1 MRILLLGTTAIY
13 AGLTAQPLGS
23 QTWTNGDGSAL
34 WGDAGNWDG
43 GDVPDDASS
52 GVVFDD
58 AGVDS
63 AVGLADTG
71 GTQDTF
77 TVNSLDIQTGTQLSG
92 GTLVLDGVDP
102 AVNVAAT
109 ATGSAF
115 ASDMSLRLRAN
126 AVFTML
132 ADFVSEATITA
143 EGDQLLEVNAGAGTT
158 TRLAGALEETGGA
171 LGVEVSGGGTVVMEA
186 ENTYTGATEVTSG
199 TLSVTGAGTLASTDV
214 NVASG
219 GTLTTD
225 GGALA
230 AGTELGNAGTVT
242 LGGSE
247 TIARLNGAG
256 TTEVTSGTLTLTSGL
271 STVGGEISGA
281 GGLTVNGATADVTLT
296 AENTYTGATD
306 VTSGTLSVTGS
317 GTLASTDVSVEEN
330 GTLTTDGGA
339 LDSGTELENAG
350 EATLGGSETIARL
363 NGSGTTAVTSGTLTL
378 TSGES
383 EVDGAISGAGGLT
396 VNDTGQ
402 AEDAAVT
409 LTAENTYTGA
419 TDVTSGTLSV
429 TGSGTLASTD
439 VNVDSGGTL
448 TTDGG
453 ALTAGT
459 ELENAGTVTLG
470 GSETIARL
478 NGSGTTAVTSG
489 TLTLTSGESE
499 VDGAISGAGG
509 LTVNDTG
516 QAEDA
521 AVTLTAEN
529 TYTGATDVT
538 SGTLS
543 VTGSGTLA
551 STDVNVDSGGT
562 LTTDGGALTAGTE
575 LENAGT
581 VTLGGS
587 ETIARLNGAGTTAV
601 TSGTLTLTSG
611 ESEVDGVVSGAGG
624 LTVND
629 TGQAEDAAVTLTA
642 ENTYTGATEVTSGTL
657 SVTGSIASSAVTV
670 GVDGKLGFDSA
681 TQSTIG
687 ALDNAS
693 AAADKGVNLAANTR
707 VTVSTTAGSG
717 ELKNSGTISLGDGA
731 TLEA

>member
-23 QTWTNGDGSAL
+23 QTWTNGDGTAL

-43 GDVPDDASS
+43 GTVPDDASS
-52 GVVFDD
+52 GVIFDD
-58 AGVDS
+58 PGADS
-63 AVGLADTG
+63 AVGLTDTG

-102 AVNVAAT
+102 TVNVAAT

-186 ENTYTGATEVTSG
+186 ENTYTGAT
-199 TLSVTGAGTLASTDV
+199 
-214 NVASG
+214 
-219 GTLTTD
+219 
-225 GGALA
+225 
-230 AGTELGNAGTVT
+230 
-242 LGGSE
+242 
-247 TIARLNGAG
+247 
-256 TTEVTSGTLTLTSGL
+256 
-271 STVGGEISGA
+271 
-281 GGLTVNGATADVTLT
+281 
-296 AENTYTGATD
+296 
-306 VTSGTLSVTGS
+306 
-317 GTLASTDVSVEEN
+317 
-330 GTLTTDGGA
+330 
-339 LDSGTELENAG
+339 
-350 EATLGGSETIARL
+350 
-363 NGSGTTAVTSGTLTL
+363 
-378 TSGES
+378 
-383 EVDGAISGAGGLT
+383 
-396 VNDTGQ
+396 
-402 AEDAAVT
+402 
-409 LTAENTYTGA
+409 
-419 TDVTSGTLSV
+419 DVTSGTLSV

-439 VNVDSGGTL
+439 VNVDAGGML

-453 ALTAGT
+453 ALAAGT

-529 TYTGATDVT
+529 SYTGATDVT

-551 STDVNVDSGGT
+551 STDVNVASGGT
-562 LTTDGGALTAGTE
+562 LTTDGGALAAGTA
-575 LENAGT
+575 LVNAGE

-587 ETIARLNGAGTTAV
+587 ETIARLNGSGTTAV

-611 ESEVDGVVSGAGG
+611 ESEVDGAISGAGG

-642 ENTYTGATEVTSGTL
+642 ENSYTGATDVTSGEL
-657 SVTGSIASSAVTV
+657 SVTGSIASSVVTV
-670 GVDGKLGFDSA
+670 GVDGKLDFDSA

-693 AAADKGVNLAANTR
+693 AAADKGVNLAANTH

-717 ELKNSGTISLGDGA
+717 ELKNSGTISLGTGA
-731 TLEA
+731 TLEAETIDNEDGGSISLGGNAT

>member
-43 GDVPDDASS
+43 GDVPDDANS

-102 AVNVAAT
+102 TVNVAAT

-171 LGVEVSGGGTVVMEA
+171 LGVEVSGGGTVVME
-186 ENTYTGATEVTSG
+186 
-199 TLSVTGAGTLASTDV
+199 
-214 NVASG
+214 
-219 GTLTTD
+219 
-225 GGALA
+225 
-230 AGTELGNAGTVT
+230 
-242 LGGSE
+242 
-247 TIARLNGAG
+247 
-256 TTEVTSGTLTLTSGL
+256 
-271 STVGGEISGA
+271 
-281 GGLTVNGATADVTLT
+281 
-296 AENTYTGATD
+296 
-306 VTSGTLSVTGS
+306 
-317 GTLASTDVSVEEN
+317 
-330 GTLTTDGGA
+330 
-339 LDSGTELENAG
+339 
-350 EATLGGSETIARL
+350 
-363 NGSGTTAVTSGTLTL
+363 
-378 TSGES
+378 
-383 EVDGAISGAGGLT
+383 
-396 VNDTGQ
+396 
-402 AEDAAVT
+402 
-409 LTAENTYTGA
+409 AENTYTGA

-543 VTGSGTLA
+543 VTGS
-551 STDVNVDSGGT
+551 
-562 LTTDGGALTAGTE
+562 
-575 LENAGT
+575 
-581 VTLGGS
+581 
-587 ETIARLNGAGTTAV
+587 
-601 TSGTLTLTSG
+601 
-611 ESEVDGVVSGAGG
+611 
-624 LTVND
+624 
-629 TGQAEDAAVTLTA
+629 
-642 ENTYTGATEVTSGTL
+642 
-657 SVTGSIASSAVTV
+657 IASSAVTV
-670 GVDGKLGFDSA
+670 GVDGKLDFDSA

-693 AAADKGVNLAANTR
+693 AAADKGVNLAANTH

-717 ELKNSGTISLGDGA
+717 ELKNSGTISFGDGA
-731 TLEA
+731 TLEAETIDNEAGGSISLGEDATLSGTGNTLNNGGTITVGDGGTVQDAGDINNEAT

>member
-363 NGSGTTAVTSGTLTL
+363 NGAGTTEVTSGTLTL
-378 TSGES
+378 TSGLSTVGGE
-383 EVDGAISGAGGLT
+383 ISGAGGLT
-396 VNDTGQ
+396 VNGATAD
-402 AEDAAVT
+402 VT

-419 TDVTSGTLSV
+419 TDVTSGELSV

-439 VNVDSGGTL
+439 VSVEENGTL

-453 ALTAGT
+453 ALDSGT
-459 ELENAGTVTLG
+459 ELENAGEATLG

-551 STDVNVDSGGT
+551 STDV
-562 LTTDGGALTAGTE
+562 
-575 LENAGT
+575 
-581 VTLGGS
+581 
-587 ETIARLNGAGTTAV
+587 
-601 TSGTLTLTSG
+601 
-611 ESEVDGVVSGAGG
+611 
-624 LTVND
+624 
-629 TGQAEDAAVTLTA
+629 
-642 ENTYTGATEVTSGTL
+642 
-657 SVTGSIASSAVTV
+657 
-670 GVDGKLGFDSA
+670 
-681 TQSTIG
+681 
-687 ALDNAS
+687 
-693 AAADKGVNLAANTR
+693 
-707 VTVSTTAGSG
+707 
-717 ELKNSGTISLGDGA
+717 
-731 TLEA
+731 

>member
-363 NGSGTTAVTSGTLTL
+363 NGAGTTEVTSGTLTL
-378 TSGES
+378 TS
-383 EVDGAISGAGGLT
+383 
-396 VNDTGQ
+396 
-402 AEDAAVT
+402 
-409 LTAENTYTGA
+409 
-419 TDVTSGTLSV
+419 
-429 TGSGTLASTD
+429 
-439 VNVDSGGTL
+439 
-448 TTDGG
+448 
-453 ALTAGT
+453 
-459 ELENAGTVTLG
+459 
-470 GSETIARL
+470 
-478 NGSGTTAVTSG
+478 
-489 TLTLTSGESE
+489 
-499 VDGAISGAGG
+499 
-509 LTVNDTG
+509 
-516 QAEDA
+516 
-521 AVTLTAEN
+521 
-529 TYTGATDVT
+529 
-538 SGTLS
+538 
-543 VTGSGTLA
+543 
-551 STDVNVDSGGT
+551 
-562 LTTDGGALTAGTE
+562 
-575 LENAGT
+575 
-581 VTLGGS
+581 
-587 ETIARLNGAGTTAV
+587 
-601 TSGTLTLTSG
+601 
-611 ESEVDGVVSGAGG
+611 
-624 LTVND
+624 
-629 TGQAEDAAVTLTA
+629 
-642 ENTYTGATEVTSGTL
+642 
-657 SVTGSIASSAVTV
+657 
-670 GVDGKLGFDSA
+670 
-681 TQSTIG
+681 
-687 ALDNAS
+687 
-693 AAADKGVNLAANTR
+693 
-707 VTVSTTAGSG
+707 
-717 ELKNSGTISLGDGA
+717 
-731 TLEA
+731 

>member
-478 NGSGTTAVTSG
+478 NG
-489 TLTLTSGESE
+489 
-499 VDGAISGAGG
+499 
-509 LTVNDTG
+509 
-516 QAEDA
+516 
-521 AVTLTAEN
+521 
-529 TYTGATDVT
+529 
-538 SGTLS
+538 
-543 VTGSGTLA
+543 
-551 STDVNVDSGGT
+551 
-562 LTTDGGALTAGTE
+562 
-575 LENAGT
+575 
-581 VTLGGS
+581 
-587 ETIARLNGAGTTAV
+587 AGTTAV

-731 TLEA
+731 TLEAE

>member
-247 TIARLNGAG
+247 T
-256 TTEVTSGTLTLTSGL
+256 
-271 STVGGEISGA
+271 
-281 GGLTVNGATADVTLT
+281 
-296 AENTYTGATD
+296 
-306 VTSGTLSVTGS
+306 
-317 GTLASTDVSVEEN
+317 
-330 GTLTTDGGA
+330 
-339 LDSGTELENAG
+339 
-350 EATLGGSETIARL
+350 
-363 NGSGTTAVTSGTLTL
+363 
-378 TSGES
+378 
-383 EVDGAISGAGGLT
+383 
-396 VNDTGQ
+396 
-402 AEDAAVT
+402 
-409 LTAENTYTGA
+409 
-419 TDVTSGTLSV
+419 
-429 TGSGTLASTD
+429 
-439 VNVDSGGTL
+439 
-448 TTDGG
+448 
-453 ALTAGT
+453 
-459 ELENAGTVTLG
+459 
-470 GSETIARL
+470 
-478 NGSGTTAVTSG
+478 
-489 TLTLTSGESE
+489 
-499 VDGAISGAGG
+499 
-509 LTVNDTG
+509 
-516 QAEDA
+516 
-521 AVTLTAEN
+521 
-529 TYTGATDVT
+529 
-538 SGTLS
+538 
-543 VTGSGTLA
+543 
-551 STDVNVDSGGT
+551 
-562 LTTDGGALTAGTE
+562 
-575 LENAGT
+575 
-581 VTLGGS
+581 
-587 ETIARLNGAGTTAV
+587 
-601 TSGTLTLTSG
+601 
-611 ESEVDGVVSGAGG
+611 
-624 LTVND
+624 
-629 TGQAEDAAVTLTA
+629 
-642 ENTYTGATEVTSGTL
+642 
-657 SVTGSIASSAVTV
+657 
-670 GVDGKLGFDSA
+670 
-681 TQSTIG
+681 
-687 ALDNAS
+687 
-693 AAADKGVNLAANTR
+693 
-707 VTVSTTAGSG
+707 
-717 ELKNSGTISLGDGA
+717 
-731 TLEA
+731 

>member
-499 VDGAISGAGG
+499 VDG
-509 LTVNDTG
+509 
-516 QAEDA
+516 
-521 AVTLTAEN
+521 
-529 TYTGATDVT
+529 
-538 SGTLS
+538 
-543 VTGSGTLA
+543 
-551 STDVNVDSGGT
+551 
-562 LTTDGGALTAGTE
+562 
-575 LENAGT
+575 
-581 VTLGGS
+581 
-587 ETIARLNGAGTTAV
+587 
-601 TSGTLTLTSG
+601 
-611 ESEVDGVVSGAGG
+611 
-624 LTVND
+624 
-629 TGQAEDAAVTLTA
+629 
-642 ENTYTGATEVTSGTL
+642 
-657 SVTGSIASSAVTV
+657 
-670 GVDGKLGFDSA
+670 
-681 TQSTIG
+681 
-687 ALDNAS
+687 
-693 AAADKGVNLAANTR
+693 
-707 VTVSTTAGSG
+707 
-717 ELKNSGTISLGDGA
+717 
-731 TLEA
+731 

>member
-363 NGSGTTAVTSGTLTL
+363 NGAGTTEVTSGTLTL
-378 TSGES
+378 TSGLSTVGGE
-383 EVDGAISGAGGLT
+383 ISGAGGLT
-396 VNDTGQ
+396 VNGATAD
-402 AEDAAVT
+402 VT

-419 TDVTSGTLSV
+419 TDVTSGELSV

-439 VNVDSGGTL
+439 VSVEENGTL

-453 ALTAGT
+453 ALDSGT
-459 ELENAGTVTLG
+459 ELENAGEATLG

-543 VTGSGTLA
+543 VTGSGTL
-551 STDVNVDSGGT
+551 
-562 LTTDGGALTAGTE
+562 
-575 LENAGT
+575 
-581 VTLGGS
+581 
-587 ETIARLNGAGTTAV
+587 
-601 TSGTLTLTSG
+601 
-611 ESEVDGVVSGAGG
+611 
-624 LTVND
+624 
-629 TGQAEDAAVTLTA
+629 
-642 ENTYTGATEVTSGTL
+642 
-657 SVTGSIASSAVTV
+657 
-670 GVDGKLGFDSA
+670 
-681 TQSTIG
+681 
-687 ALDNAS
+687 
-693 AAADKGVNLAANTR
+693 
-707 VTVSTTAGSG
+707 
-717 ELKNSGTISLGDGA
+717 
-731 TLEA
+731 

>member
-363 NGSGTTAVTSGTLTL
+363 NGAGTTEVTSGTLTL
-378 TSGES
+378 TSGLSTVGGE
-383 EVDGAISGAGGLT
+383 ISGAGGLT
-396 VNDTGQ
+396 VNGATAD
-402 AEDAAVT
+402 VT

-419 TDVTSGTLSV
+419 TDVTSGELSV

-439 VNVDSGGTL
+439 VSVEENGTL

-453 ALTAGT
+453 ALDSGT

-521 AVTLTAEN
+521 AV
-529 TYTGATDVT
+529 
-538 SGTLS
+538 
-543 VTGSGTLA
+543 
-551 STDVNVDSGGT
+551 
-562 LTTDGGALTAGTE
+562 
-575 LENAGT
+575 
-581 VTLGGS
+581 
-587 ETIARLNGAGTTAV
+587 
-601 TSGTLTLTSG
+601 
-611 ESEVDGVVSGAGG
+611 
-624 LTVND
+624 
-629 TGQAEDAAVTLTA
+629 
-642 ENTYTGATEVTSGTL
+642 
-657 SVTGSIASSAVTV
+657 
-670 GVDGKLGFDSA
+670 
-681 TQSTIG
+681 
-687 ALDNAS
+687 
-693 AAADKGVNLAANTR
+693 
-707 VTVSTTAGSG
+707 
-717 ELKNSGTISLGDGA
+717 
-731 TLEA
+731 

>member
-23 QTWTNGDGSAL
+23 QTWTNGDGTAL

-58 AGVDS
+58 PGTDS

-102 AVNVAAT
+102 TVNVAAT

-199 TLSVTGAGTLASTDV
+199 ELSVTGSGTLASTEV

-230 AGTELGNAGTVT
+230 AGTELENAGAVT

-247 TIARLNGAG
+247 TIASLNGSG
-256 TTEVTSGTLTLTSGL
+256 TTEVTSGTLTLTSGP

-281 GGLTVNGATADVTLT
+281 GGLTVNGATAEVTLT
-296 AENTYTGATD
+296 G
-306 VTSGTLSVTGS
+306 
-317 GTLASTDVSVEEN
+317 
-330 GTLTTDGGA
+330 
-339 LDSGTELENAG
+339 
-350 EATLGGSETIARL
+350 
-363 NGSGTTAVTSGTLTL
+363 
-378 TSGES
+378 
-383 EVDGAISGAGGLT
+383 
-396 VNDTGQ
+396 
-402 AEDAAVT
+402 
-409 LTAENTYTGA
+409 
-419 TDVTSGTLSV
+419 
-429 TGSGTLASTD
+429 
-439 VNVDSGGTL
+439 
-448 TTDGG
+448 
-453 ALTAGT
+453 
-459 ELENAGTVTLG
+459 
-470 GSETIARL
+470 
-478 NGSGTTAVTSG
+478 
-489 TLTLTSGESE
+489 
-499 VDGAISGAGG
+499 
-509 LTVNDTG
+509 
-516 QAEDA
+516 
-521 AVTLTAEN
+521 
-529 TYTGATDVT
+529 
-538 SGTLS
+538 
-543 VTGSGTLA
+543 
-551 STDVNVDSGGT
+551 
-562 LTTDGGALTAGTE
+562 
-575 LENAGT
+575 
-581 VTLGGS
+581 
-587 ETIARLNGAGTTAV
+587 
-601 TSGTLTLTSG
+601 
-611 ESEVDGVVSGAGG
+611 
-624 LTVND
+624 
-629 TGQAEDAAVTLTA
+629 
-642 ENTYTGATEVTSGTL
+642 ENTYTGATEVTSGEL

-670 GVDGKLGFDSA
+670 GVDGKLDFDSA

-693 AAADKGVNLAANTR
+693 AAADKGVNLAANTY

-731 TLEA
+731 TLEAETIDNEDGGSIWLGEDATLSGTGNTLNNGGIITVGDGGTV

>member
-317 GTLASTDVSVEEN
+317 GTLAS
-330 GTLTTDGGA
+330 
-339 LDSGTELENAG
+339 
-350 EATLGGSETIARL
+350 
-363 NGSGTTAVTSGTLTL
+363 
-378 TSGES
+378 
-383 EVDGAISGAGGLT
+383 
-396 VNDTGQ
+396 
-402 AEDAAVT
+402 
-409 LTAENTYTGA
+409 
-419 TDVTSGTLSV
+419 
-429 TGSGTLASTD
+429 
-439 VNVDSGGTL
+439 
-448 TTDGG
+448 
-453 ALTAGT
+453 
-459 ELENAGTVTLG
+459 
-470 GSETIARL
+470 
-478 NGSGTTAVTSG
+478 
-489 TLTLTSGESE
+489 
-499 VDGAISGAGG
+499 
-509 LTVNDTG
+509 
-516 QAEDA
+516 
-521 AVTLTAEN
+521 
-529 TYTGATDVT
+529 
-538 SGTLS
+538 
-543 VTGSGTLA
+543 
-551 STDVNVDSGGT
+551 
-562 LTTDGGALTAGTE
+562 
-575 LENAGT
+575 
-581 VTLGGS
+581 
-587 ETIARLNGAGTTAV
+587 
-601 TSGTLTLTSG
+601 
-611 ESEVDGVVSGAGG
+611 
-624 LTVND
+624 
-629 TGQAEDAAVTLTA
+629 
-642 ENTYTGATEVTSGTL
+642 
-657 SVTGSIASSAVTV
+657 
-670 GVDGKLGFDSA
+670 
-681 TQSTIG
+681 
-687 ALDNAS
+687 
-693 AAADKGVNLAANTR
+693 
-707 VTVSTTAGSG
+707 
-717 ELKNSGTISLGDGA
+717 
-731 TLEA
+731 